1 LGGDWLSSFFKLR
14 FSGVASSG
22 AESTSKSDSGEL
34 GGPVRAG
41 DKLAVRLK
49 SPATLGR
56 GLLGDPDSEPVS
68 WSVSF
73 DKAAPRLETARKYR
87 NKGVMINHQLS
98 KNQIVLIL

>member
-1 LGGDWLSSFFKLR
+1 M
-14 FSGVASSG
+14 ASSG
-22 AESTSKSDSGEL
+22 AESTSRSDSGEL

-41 DKLAVRLK
+41 DKLAVRLN

-73 DKAAPRLETARKYR
+73 DRAAPRLDTASKEYNEGIYR
-87 NKGVMINHQLS
+87 LVAS
-98 KNQIVLIL
+98 